1 MFTWLLL
8 VYITKEIILCLHLAS
23 FRISFFFLVL
33 TPTRTAY
40 WNLRIVG
47 RGCIFKVV
55 VNFFFNHLRYLSFDK
70 KLMIL
75 EGSIVLIF
83 FFYIHSERRWSRSFT
98 TSYLLFIFLLS
109 IPVHVL
115 LLFTQAHLVLFVISL
130 WYDCFQCRVCKIH
143 SAQFPHYM
151 FSEFQLYLFLS

>member
-1 MFTWLLL
+1 MTS
-8 VYITKEIILCLHLAS
+8 TCLYNERNNSLFA
-23 FRISFFFLVL
+23 FGFVQDFFFFLVL

-83 FFYIHSERRWSRSFT
+83 FFYIHSERR
-98 TSYLLFIFLLS
+98 
-109 IPVHVL
+109 
-115 LLFTQAHLVLFVISL
+115 
-130 WYDCFQCRVCKIH
+130 
-143 SAQFPHYM
+143 
-151 FSEFQLYLFLS
+151 